1 MPWEYGPIAAGAP
14 GVEIAVFETGVN
26 SSLPTCIPGE
36 TGPVA
41 ALSVEIAV
49 FESAVLLR
57 PLGSLMQT
65 L

>member
-1 MPWEYGPIAAGAP
+1 
-14 GVEIAVFETGVN
+14 VEIAVFETGVN